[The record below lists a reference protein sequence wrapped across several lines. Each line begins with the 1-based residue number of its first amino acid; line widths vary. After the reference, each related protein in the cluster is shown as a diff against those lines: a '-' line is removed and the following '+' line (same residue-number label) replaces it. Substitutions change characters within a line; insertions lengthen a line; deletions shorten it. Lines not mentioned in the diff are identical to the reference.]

1 MHRSL
6 MSICFPGSQDLHLFT
21 VSYGPDQI
29 MRVKPYSR
37 MLAISATSL
46 RATRYNVWDLLV
58 VKPQGTL
65 VLLTHGIREIPIDVH
80 HPVSVKDIATADH
93 GQVVAVQDSVLSSA
107 TFIFQDGYKSR
118 ANIELYPR
126 DTLTTECLLLLAMT
140 ITPEASFTLHRK
152 FIQKWAKRG
161 LSTADSVEFDCFTEA
176 LYSVFRIGNEV
187 IPVPL
192 DPWLRLAYSTTHTRF
207 REDPVM
213 KNLKPPFTCPP
224 AQAIRVRRKPHGL
237 LSPIL
242 SILHSL
248 GEHLRLLVCRYDSVI
263 HLAPVICRIAL
274 EIRPEWADY
283 WKRLVPD
290 ATAKW
295 PSPSISRKLNILLF
309 ITLVTLL
316 RASRFGR
323 PRRSS
328 SCLAPR
334 YFCYPLF
341 TA

>member
-1 MHRSL
+1 MFDSRWDGTTHRSL
-6 MSICFPGSQDLHLFT
+6 MSLCFPGSQDLQLLA
-21 VSYGPDQI
+21 VSYGSDNM
-29 MRVKPYSR
+29 MRVKPHSR
-37 MLAISATSL
+37 MPGISAISI
-46 RATRYNVWDLLV
+46 RATRFNVWDLLV

-65 VLLTHGIREIPIDVH
+65 ALLTHGIREIPIEVTH
-80 HPVSVKDIATADH
+80 SPGIKNVATVDH
-93 GQVVAVQDSVLSSA
+93 GRVVAVQDSALSST
-107 TFIFQDGYKSR
+107 TFVFQDGYKAR

-126 DTLTTECLLLLAMT
+126 DTLTTECLLLLALT

-152 FIQKWAKRG
+152 FIQKWAKRA
-161 LSTADSVEFDCFTEA
+161 LSSADSVEFECFTEA
-176 LYSVFRIGNEV
+176 LYSVFRIGNEI

-213 KNLKPPFTCPP
+213 KYLKPPFTCPP
-224 AQAIRVRRKPHGL
+224 AQAIRVRRKPHAL

-248 GEHLRLLVCRYDSVI
+248 GEHLRLLVSRYDSVVR
-263 HLAPVICRIAL
+263 LAPVICRIAL

-295 PSPSISRKLNILLF
+295 PSPSMSRKLNVYHF
-309 ITLVTLL
+309 IDSTECV
-316 RASRFGR
+316 
-323 PRRSS
+323 
-328 SCLAPR
+328 
-334 YFCYPLF
+334 
-341 TA
+341 